1 MKSETLEKIALYLI
15 KEGGADTC
23 ARCARQ
29 DYCLKNA
36 EAAEAVDCLKGMAE
50 YVEEQK
56 NAATYDKTEFSK
68 KFKETDG
75 QKRPLAGKTA

>member
-1 MKSETLEKIALYLI
+1 MRSETLEKIALYLI

-29 DYCLKNA
+29 YYCIENA

-50 YVEEQK
+50 YVEDQK
-56 NAATYDKTEFSK
+56 NAATCDETEFSK
-68 KFKETDG
+68 KFKKTDG
-75 QKRPLAGKTA
+75 KKRPLAGKMA

>member
-15 KEGGADTC
+15 KEGGADNC

-36 EAAEAVDCLKGMAE
+36 EAAEAVDCLHGMAE
-50 YVEEQK
+50 YVEEPK
-56 NAATYDKTEFSK
+56 KAATCEETEY
-68 KFKETDG
+68 
-75 QKRPLAGKTA
+75 